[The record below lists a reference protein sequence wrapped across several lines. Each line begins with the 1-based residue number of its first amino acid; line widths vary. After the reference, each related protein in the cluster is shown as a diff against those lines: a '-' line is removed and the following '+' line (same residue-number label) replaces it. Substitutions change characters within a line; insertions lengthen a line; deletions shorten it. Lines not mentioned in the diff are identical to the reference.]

1 MTTNL
6 RGFKA
11 PCSWYQGARQV
22 SRFAM
27 AYGAL
32 VILALAGWVLP
43 AAAQEPGPPTANQ
56 VFANCVLEDR
66 SPPPPGRINTVA
78 GLQADILRRNPGG
91 NANRIA
97 DPTIAYVI
105 IYAVDND
112 NNGQPL
118 VDRSG
123 NPVGFTGP
131 VICVAPGFNITSALQ
146 TTDIPNVDILDVQD
160 ALILRHTPAGADPSA
175 DDANRT
181 CHTTDGTTS
190 CYNIQ

>member
-6 RGFKA
+6 RSFKA
-11 PCSWYQGARQV
+11 PCSRCQGARHV
-22 SRFAM
+22 SRFAIG
-27 AYGAL
+27 YRAL

-43 AAAQEPGPPTANQ
+43 ATAQQPGPPTANQ
-56 VFANCVLEDR
+56 VFANCVLGNT
-66 SPPPPGRINTVA
+66 SPPPPGTINTVA
-78 GLQADILRRNPGG
+78 GLQADILRANPSG
-91 NANRIA
+91 NANKIA
-97 DPTIAYVI
+97 NPTIAYVI
-105 IYAVDND
+105 IYEVDND

-118 VDRSG
+118 VDRFG

-131 VICVAPGFNITSALQ
+131 VICVHPDFDITPVLQ

-160 ALILRHTPAGADPSA
+160 ALIVRTTPEGADPSVA
-175 DDANRT
+175 DANRT